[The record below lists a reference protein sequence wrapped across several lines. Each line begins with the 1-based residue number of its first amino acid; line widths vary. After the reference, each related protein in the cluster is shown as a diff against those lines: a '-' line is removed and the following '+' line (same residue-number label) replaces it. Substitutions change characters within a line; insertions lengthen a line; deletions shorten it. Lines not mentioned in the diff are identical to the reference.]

1 MGLQAIISCS
11 CQQFVM
17 TMFSLLVVI
26 AVHGLLAVILP
37 MHYLDLLSSQ
47 SPVRDHAHNC
57 VQCNRNTIAD
67 LAPVYQPPFMTLAYV
82 FFLSSQR
89 TWCNMISALETPTQ
103 SHAVD
108 SSISLNSLMKTPSAV
123 LFLIPVAMMMSL
135 NHVAQC
141 DAAS

>member
-1 MGLQAIISCS
+1 MGLQTIISCS

-37 MHYLDLLSSQ
+37 LHYLDQLSSH

-57 VQCNRNTIAD
+57 VQCNRYAKGY

-82 FFLSSQR
+82 CFLGR
-89 TWCNMISALETPTQ
+89 
-103 SHAVD
+103 
-108 SSISLNSLMKTPSAV
+108 
-123 LFLIPVAMMMSL
+123 
-135 NHVAQC
+135 
-141 DAAS
+141 